1 MTHAIRLLS
10 DWGLPPFYVDNG
22 DGWFQ
27 GVDAVTLAE
36 RYGLPDHVIDAI
48 HAWDGIYQDLL
59 DWDDPR
65 GSGWASAQ
73 DEQRYLERGRAAAR
87 LLRQHVPDDVRIEYC
102 GSGSV
107 PLEYY

>member
-1 MTHAIRLLS
+1 MRRIRLMS
-10 DWGLPPFYVDNG
+10 DWGLGPFYFDNG
-22 DGWFQ
+22 DGRVE
-27 GVDAVTLAE
+27 GTDAKNLANKF
-36 RYGLPDHVIDAI
+36 GLPDDVMAAI
-48 HAWDGIYQDLL
+48 RAWDRIYQDLL

-65 GSGWASAQ
+65 GSGWASAE
-73 DEQRYLERGRAAAR
+73 DKERYLERGRAAAR